1 MRSTHSVK
9 SQRIKSELGC
19 QQKCGAALPRSLAV
33 MAVVGGLAIVSV
45 FATRHYVLAH
55 AGHDNEE
62 IGEFDLDAPRSIS
75 AETAKHMGLKLEEVG
90 TQKIEE
96 TLSLSGIVKPLPDR
110 HRAIVSRVSGKVL
123 AISKQVGDAVKK
135 GEVLAVVDSPEM
147 ARNLYEVRKLEV
159 ELERLL
165 LEVER
170 GKSEIERFGSLVES
184 AKAQA
189 SFAEGEFK
197 RTEALSSEGAVSIK
211 ETAQR
216 KADLTNAKADF
227 RQKEIELA
235 LAQVTWHGLT
245 RQSQA
250 LRVSREALLVMNN
263 LDPSTEIGQ
272 ALSGVLEVKAEA
284 DGLVVSRFAMPG
296 HWLQAGQI
304 ILEVADYGV
313 VQIEGELPE
322 SLIARVVSRKSD
334 KVRIR
339 TPSDPKYGGEG
350 KVRFIAPQ
358 LEPIKRTA
366 HLIVDAP
373 NPLGVLRGE
382 MWVEMSLVLSENG
395 EAIVVPQSAVI
406 VHGPMHFVFVEKESG
421 DSVKGTLP
429 VYQKQDINP
438 GASNDLFVEVKDGVY
453 PGDKVV
459 SQGAYSLTQLRPKV
473 AKKAAGEGP
482 SGNSSKAPAN
492 ASKQ

>member
-1 MRSTHSVK
+1 M
-9 SQRIKSELGC
+9 
-19 QQKCGAALPRSLAV
+19 
-33 MAVVGGLAIVSV
+33 
-45 FATRHYVLAH
+45 
-55 AGHDNEE
+55 
-62 IGEFDLDAPRSIS
+62 
-75 AETAKHMGLKLEEVG
+75 
-90 TQKIEE
+90 
-96 TLSLSGIVKPLPDR
+96 
-110 HRAIVSRVSGKVL
+110 
-123 AISKQVGDAVKK
+123 
-135 GEVLAVVDSPEM
+135 
-147 ARNLYEVRKLEV
+147 
-159 ELERLL
+159 
-165 LEVER
+165 
-170 GKSEIERFGSLVES
+170 
-184 AKAQA
+184 
-189 SFAEGEFK
+189 
-197 RTEALSSEGAVSIK
+197 
-211 ETAQR
+211 
-216 KADLTNAKADF
+216 
-227 RQKEIELA
+227 
-235 LAQVTWHGLT
+235 
-245 RQSQA
+245 
-250 LRVSREALLVMNN
+250 
-263 LDPSTEIGQ
+263 
-272 ALSGVLEVKAEA
+272 
-284 DGLVVSRFAMPG
+284 
-296 HWLQAGQI
+296 
-304 ILEVADYGV
+304 ADYGV

-339 TPSDPKYGGEG
+339 TPSDPQYVGEG

-459 SQGAYSLTQLRPKV
+459 SQGAYSLTQLRPKA
-473 AKKAAGEGP
+473 AKKAAGESP